1 MPRQTPSRW
10 RSLAN
15 HCPAVALPQS
25 GKYRGL
31 YVDGLFTGRL
41 RCLLSYQGVCN
52 LPRRHWRASP
62 PHHVHGTS
70 KHRSALEPGIADN
83 PALGGDQGDVEVG
96 SKHFQDGLDL
106 HHGRSDFDCRAL
118 VLKQLSGQLGM

>member
-52 LPRRHWRASP
+52 LPRRHWR
-62 PHHVHGTS
+62 
-70 KHRSALEPGIADN
+70 
-83 PALGGDQGDVEVG
+83 DVEVG